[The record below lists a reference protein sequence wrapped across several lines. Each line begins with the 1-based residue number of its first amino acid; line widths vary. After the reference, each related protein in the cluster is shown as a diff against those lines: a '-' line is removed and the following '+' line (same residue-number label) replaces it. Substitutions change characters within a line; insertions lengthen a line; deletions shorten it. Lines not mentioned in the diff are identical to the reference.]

1 MKYRL
6 VIFDFDGT
14 LANSYPWMKHIFNE
28 LADKYKVR
36 RFTDDEEELLRGY
49 TVSQIIQH
57 FDVPMWRIPQAIAHV
72 RQLMA
77 QEIHK
82 IPLFAGI
89 DEMLQQLAQHG
100 ATLAVV
106 SSNAEENVRQ
116 ALGPENAALIRHY
129 EGGVAIFGKALKLR
143 KVLAK
148 SGVHAADAIYIGDEI
163 RDIEAAHEVHMAV
176 GAVAWGYNHAE
187 ALRTYAPEEMFANV
201 AEIVEKI
208 I

>member
-14 LANSYPWMKHIFNE
+14 LANSFPWMKRIFNE
-28 LADKYKVR
+28 LAEKYKIR
-36 RFTDDEEELLRGY
+36 PLTDEEEHLLRGY
-49 TVSQIIQH
+49 TADQIIKH
-57 FDVPMWRIPQAIAHV
+57 FDVPAWRIPQAIAYV
-72 RQLMA
+72 RKLMA
-77 QEIHK
+77 QEIHH
-82 IPLFAGI
+82 IPLFEGI
-89 DEMLQQLAQHG
+89 HEMLQHLAERG

-116 ALGPENAALIRHY
+116 VLGPENAALIRYY
-129 EGGVAIFGKALKLR
+129 EGGVALFGKAPKLR

-148 SGVHAADAIYIGDEI
+148 SGVRPADALYIGDEI

-176 GAVAWGYNHAE
+176 GAVTWGYNHAE
-187 ALRTYAPEEMFANV
+187 VLQAYAPEEMFASV